1 MTHRTSWAHER
12 ILERESFDGGWIK
25 ILYRRSRIPSRRQPC
40 PQRER
45 FSKRSP
51 YQFLPHSCAAQF
63 HLARSLEGGTRV
75 SSLLPPGA
83 PIFLSSTSRLVTR
96 CLLSLNI
103 VHPHLTAN
111 HGFAVRR
118 TESVAQSALN
128 RFCTG
133 NVHSQVDKPIVATGA

>member
-83 PIFLSSTSRLVTR
+83 PIFLSSTSARYPLPLVSQHRTPTPHRQSRL
-96 CLLSLNI
+96 CGE
-103 VHPHLTAN
+103 AN
-111 HGFAVRR
+111 RIGRPERVEPVLYRERAF
-118 TESVAQSALN
+118 
-128 RFCTG
+128 
-133 NVHSQVDKPIVATGA
+133 